1 MIKQFVLKHVNDEEL
16 LELWTSKEAYNQN
29 EESDLIESFDEEG
42 IP

>member
-16 LELWTSKEAYNQN
+16 LELWTSKKPYNEN
-29 EESDLIESFDEEG
+29 EESDLVESFDEEG